1 MHKRTQDE
9 RIFGSWVVVI
19 DNTDIERCYKE
30 KDAEEYKLF
39 CINNGMKAY
48 IHLIE
53 TESEDDNFG
62 YYFE

>member
-9 RIFGSWVVVI
+9 RIFGRWVVVI
-19 DNTDIERCYKE
+19 DNTSIERFYNE

-39 CINNGMKAY
+39 CINNGMNAY
-48 IHLIE
+48 IHFIE

>member
-1 MHKRTQDE
+1 MHKRTQE
-9 RIFGSWVVVI
+9 EKIFGCWVVVS
-19 DNTDIERCYKE
+19 DGEYERFYDK
-30 KDAEEYKLF
+30 KDAEEYKQF
-39 CINNGMKAY
+39 CIDNGMTAY